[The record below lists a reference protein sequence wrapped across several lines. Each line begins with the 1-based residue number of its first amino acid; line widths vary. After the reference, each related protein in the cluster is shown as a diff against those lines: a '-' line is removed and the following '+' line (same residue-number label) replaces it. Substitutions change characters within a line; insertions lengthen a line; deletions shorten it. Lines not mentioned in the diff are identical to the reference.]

1 MPSTYC
7 PVFFRQVG
15 HKKMAAIE
23 ALGVEELH
31 SSDMEMGHGGESDE
45 EDEDTLDPELKKMLN
60 IKDAKQDKEKKAP
73 KENAWE
79 VASKVGDEDN
89 VGSIKSKVLKFK
101 AELLKDAATVELKA
115 HELKSQNPA
124 EKIMVKDSL
133 KAADHG
139 QKTCEKLDKMAKGKC
154 ARSEATKLLQVA
166 YKALTDL
173 KAAKVKLMKALKAE

>member
-1 MPSTYC
+1 MIGWLDSQYLYDRPC
-7 PVFFRQVG
+7 PVPTVLSFFARLATRRWQPLKLWVWR
-15 HKKMAAIE
+15 
-23 ALGVEELH
+23 
-31 SSDMEMGHGGESDE
+31 SC
-45 EDEDTLDPELKKMLN
+45 TLATWDPELKKMLN

-101 AELLKDAATVELKA
+101 AELIKDAATVELKA

-166 YKALTDL
+166 YTALTDL